1 MTFRS
6 RLKWGDVMHI
16 ERSVPFWLERRLF
29 SVYVILTFV
38 FLFIPGLS
46 LLGFLFAAIATVH
59 YVVGQTEKQLK
70 RDVALEW
77 KHYEPLMFN
86 QESTALRLQL
96 FGLEALEK
104 LGLKTTLRL
113 HTDNGLIFPDMD
125 PLHPHT
131 YHAVIGSD
139 EQIEIPIQAMRR
151 GPAHFD
157 ELTLTIRLP
166 WRMGVYLFT
175 FDAFPHFTILPSLTA
190 QATPLLLHR
199 LRIGDRAD
207 RYSPLKNKLVQL
219 GAKPYTA
226 EPSKEID
233 WYATA
238 KTGRLQTKVFET
250 SNQDTFSLALNL
262 SGPSGYGLHTNFE
275 TFIDQTAFLA
285 SELIKEGCKVE
296 LFLNHLDANNRMTH
310 LKLQEGQPQLKQIL
324 LTLSTLSTRDTYI
337 PTGQFERYVTR
348 RKHRNS
354 QLIQIGNDHI
364 QAIG

>member
-1 MTFRS
+1 MQ
-6 RLKWGDVMHI
+6 I
-16 ERSVPFWLERRLF
+16 EHSVPFWLESRLF
-29 SVYVILTFV
+29 SVYIILTFV

-46 LLGFLFAAIATVH
+46 LLGFGFASLATVH
-59 YVVGQTEKQLK
+59 YVVGRTEKQLMTTI
-70 RDVALEW
+70 ALEW

-86 QESTALRLQL
+86 HESTTLRLQL
-96 FGLEALEK
+96 FGLEALQK

-113 HTDNGLIFPDMD
+113 HTDEGLVFPDMD

-131 YHAVIGSD
+131 YHAVIGTH
-139 EQIEIPIQAMRR
+139 EQLDIPIRTTRR
-151 GPAHFD
+151 GPSAFD
-157 ELTLTIRLP
+157 EITLTIKLP

-175 FDAFPHFTILPSLTA
+175 FDAFPRFTVLPSLTA

-238 KTGRLQTKVFET
+238 KTGRLQAKVFET
-250 SNQDTFSLALNL
+250 SNQDTFTLALNL
-262 SGPSGYGLHTNFE
+262 SGPSGYGLHMNFE
-275 TFIDQTAFLA
+275 TFIDQTAFLV
-285 SELIKEGCKVE
+285 SELIKEGCKIE
-296 LFLNHLDANNRMTH
+296 LFLNRLDANNQMTH
-310 LKLQEGQPQLKQIL
+310 LKLKEGQPQLKQIL
-324 LTLSTLSTRDTYI
+324 LTLSALSTRDDYI
-337 PTGQFERYVTR
+337 ATGQFERYVMR
-348 RKHRNS
+348 RKNRNG
-354 QLIQIGNDHI
+354 QLIQIGNDNI